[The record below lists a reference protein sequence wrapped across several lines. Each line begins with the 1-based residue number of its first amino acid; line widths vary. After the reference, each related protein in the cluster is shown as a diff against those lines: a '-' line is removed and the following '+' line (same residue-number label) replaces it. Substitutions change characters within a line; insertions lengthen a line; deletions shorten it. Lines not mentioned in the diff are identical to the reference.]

1 MKKTLFLLSVFV
13 VLFGCNEY
21 CADNSEKKAYDEKS
35 YLHVKNFQEWIRN
48 TISYI
53 TIDETDF
60 ANQLKIATHNVPDDK
75 LLTVFLQTVES
86 GASCD
91 SRNRSIIYLYA
102 MGFVVYISKLDKD
115 IQESIDTTLSRL
127 LAKNEIPISVL
138 YDPLGFNSF
147 RDFSEETDGT
157 VKLPDDTPCKFL
169 YYDKNKYEQ
178 LYKQYMN
185 HLRQFSII

>member
-21 CADNSEKKAYDEKS
+21 CADNSERKVYDEKS

-60 ANQLKIATHNVPDDK
+60 ANQLKLATHNVPDDK

-86 GASCD
+86 GASCA

-102 MGFVVYISKLDKD
+102 IGFVVYVSKLDKD

-127 LAKNEIPISVL
+127 LTKNEIPISVL

-147 RDFSEETDGT
+147 RDFSEETDET
-157 VKLPDDTPCKFL
+157 VELPDDTPCKFL
-169 YYDKNKYEQ
+169 YYDKNTYER
-178 LYKQYMN
+178 LYKQYIN